1 MVNTSPFMQILPY
14 LTAGIAF
21 FCFIVLAS
29 CHTAKGKT
37 KHAVIAAVITAVIG
51 GLLGLIPLFALAYL
65 AFLIFRKDL
74 ES

>member
-1 MVNTSPFMQILPY
+1 MVNDSPSMQILPY

-29 CHTAKGKT
+29 YHNAKGKT
-37 KHAVIAAVITAVIG
+37 KHPVIAAVIG
-51 GLLGLIPLFALAYL
+51 RLLGLIPPFALAYL

>member
-1 MVNTSPFMQILPY
+1 MVNDSIFIQFLPY

-29 CHTAKGKT
+29 YHTAKGKT
-37 KHAVIAAVITAVIG
+37 KHPVIAAVIG
-51 GLLGLIPLFALAYL
+51 GLLGLIPPFALAYL

>member
-1 MVNTSPFMQILPY
+1 MVNDSPFMQILPY

-29 CHTAKGKT
+29 CHTAKCKT
-37 KHAVIAAVITAVIG
+37 KHPVIAAVIG

>member
-1 MVNTSPFMQILPY
+1 MVNESPFLQILPY

-29 CHTAKGKT
+29 YHTAKGKT
-37 KHAVIAAVITAVIG
+37 KHPVIAAVIG
-51 GLLGLIPLFALAYL
+51 GVFVLMPPFALVYL
-65 AFLIFRKDL
+65 TFLIFRKDL

>member
-1 MVNTSPFMQILPY
+1 MVNDSPFMQILPY

-37 KHAVIAAVITAVIG
+37 KHAVIAAVIG

>member
-1 MVNTSPFMQILPY
+1 MVNDSPFIQFTPY

-29 CHTAKGKT
+29 YHSAKGKT
-37 KHAVIAAVITAVIG
+37 KHPVIAAVIG
-51 GLLGLIPLFALAYL
+51 GVFVLMPPFALVYL
-65 AFLIFRKDL
+65 TFLIFMKDL

>member
-1 MVNTSPFMQILPY
+1 MFNDSFFIQFLPY

-29 CHTAKGKT
+29 YHTAKGKT
-37 KHAVIAAVITAVIG
+37 KHPVIATVIG
-51 GLLGLIPLFALAYL
+51 GLFVLIPPFALVYL